1 MQIIAK
7 KKLFGVIVFESKH
20 DTEAVLKVFYQKY
33 NLFSS
38 IQQGHHHK
46 ENDKK
51 GLSSWKF
58 YLIN

>member
-1 MQIIAK
+1 MRNRAD
-7 KKLFGVIVFESKH
+7 KKLQTDRPGR
-20 DTEAVLKVFYQKY
+20 TAVLKVFYQKY

-38 IQQGHHHK
+38 IQQGHRHK